1 MERIN
6 FERVIPADQNR
17 FRPLVEAYWLEI
29 MPHAD
34 TVCTSDSRDS
44 YFADRFPLSSTEPRV
59 FWGLSEGSPVGF
71 ISFSISGTRAEINDF
86 YVVPA
91 RRRRGIG
98 TFLVKS
104 AIETTDS
111 LGVDRIDLNVR
122 RDNPEA
128 LKFWEA
134 QGFMIGHYE
143 LIQYRDPKKRVGFL
157 GALSSDF
164 V

>member
-1 MERIN
+1 MERIK
-6 FERVIPADQNR
+6 FERVVPTDQNR

-34 TVCTSDSRDS
+34 TVCTSDDRDS
-44 YFADRFPLSSTEPRV
+44 YFAERFPLSNTEPRI

-71 ISFSISGTRAEINDF
+71 ISFAISGTSAKINDF
-86 YVVPA
+86 YVVSSK
-91 RRRRGIG
+91 RRRGIG

-104 AIETTDS
+104 AIEITDS
-111 LGVDRIDLNVR
+111 MGVDRIDLNVR
-122 RDNPEA
+122 RDNPA
-128 LKFWEA
+128 SLKFWEA

-143 LIQYRDPKKRVGFL
+143 LIQYRDPEKRIGFR

>member
-6 FERVIPADQNR
+6 FKRVIPADQNR

-91 RRRRGIG
+91 KRRRGIG

-104 AIETTDS
+104 TIEITDS
-111 LGVDRIDLNVR
+111 LGIGRIDLNVR

-157 GALSSDF
+157 GSLSSDF

>member
-1 MERIN
+1 MEHIN

-34 TVCTSDSRDS
+34 TVCTPDSRDS
-44 YFADRFPLSSTEPRV
+44 YFADRFPLSSTETRI

-71 ISFSISGTRAEINDF
+71 ISFSISGIRAEIKDF

-104 AIETTDS
+104 AIEITDS
-111 LGVDRIDLNVR
+111 LGIDRIDLNVR

-143 LIQYRDPKKRVGFL
+143 LIQYRDPEKRVGYL

>member
-6 FERVIPADQNR
+6 FKRVIPADQNR

-44 YFADRFPLSSTEPRV
+44 YFADRFPLSSTEPGV

-104 AIETTDS
+104 TIEITDS

-143 LIQYRDPKKRVGFL
+143 LIQYRNPKKRVGFL

>member
-1 MERIN
+1 MERIT
-6 FERVIPADQNR
+6 FERVIPVDQNR

-34 TVCTSDSRDS
+34 TVCTSNSRDS
-44 YFADRFPLSSTEPRV
+44 YFADRFPLSSTEPGV

-71 ISFSISGTRAEINDF
+71 ISFSISGIRAEINDF

-104 AIETTDS
+104 TIEITDS

-143 LIQYRDPKKRVGFL
+143 LIQYRDPEKRVRFL

>member
-6 FERVIPADQNR
+6 FKRVIPADQNR

-91 RRRRGIG
+91 KRRRGIG

-104 AIETTDS
+104 TIEITDS
-111 LGVDRIDLNVR
+111 LGIGRIDLNVR

>member
-6 FERVIPADQNR
+6 FKRVIPADQDR

-34 TVCTSDSRDS
+34 TVCTPDSRDS
-44 YFADRFPLSSTEPRV
+44 YFADRFPLSSTEPGV
-59 FWGLSEGSPVGF
+59 FWGLSEGSPMGF

-98 TFLVKS
+98 TFMVKS
-104 AIETTDS
+104 AIEITDS
-111 LGVDRIDLNVR
+111 LGVDRINLNVR

-143 LIQYRDPKKRVGFL
+143 LIQYRNPEKRVGYL

>member
-6 FERVIPADQNR
+6 FKRVIPADQNR

-91 RRRRGIG
+91 KRRRGIG

-104 AIETTDS
+104 AIEITDS
-111 LGVDRIDLNVR
+111 LGIDRIDLNVR

-143 LIQYRDPKKRVGFL
+143 LIQYRAPKKRVGFL

>member
-1 MERIN
+1 MKRIN
-6 FERVIPADQNR
+6 FKRVIPADQNR

-59 FWGLSEGSPVGF
+59 YWGLSEGSPVGF

-91 RRRRGIG
+91 KRRRGIG

-104 AIETTDS
+104 TIEITDS
-111 LGVDRIDLNVR
+111 LGIGRIDLNVR

-143 LIQYRDPKKRVGFL
+143 LIQYRAPKKRVGFL

>member
-6 FERVIPADQNR
+6 FKRIIPADQNR

-29 MPHAD
+29 LPHAD

-91 RRRRGIG
+91 KRRRGIG

-104 AIETTDS
+104 TIEITDS
-111 LGVDRIDLNVR
+111 LGIDRIDLNVR

>member
-6 FERVIPADQNR
+6 FKRVIPADQNR

-91 RRRRGIG
+91 KRRRGIG

-104 AIETTDS
+104 TIEITDS
-111 LGVDRIDLNVR
+111 LGIDRIDLNVR

-157 GALSSDF
+157 GSLSSDF

>member
-6 FERVIPADQNR
+6 FKRVIPADQNR

-34 TVCTSDSRDS
+34 TVCTPDSRDS
-44 YFADRFPLSSTEPRV
+44 YFADRFPLSSTEPGV

-71 ISFSISGTRAEINDF
+71 ISFTVSGTRAEINDF

-91 RRRRGIG
+91 KRRRGIG
-98 TFLVKS
+98 TFMVKS
-104 AIETTDS
+104 AIEITDS

>member
-6 FERVIPADQNR
+6 FKRVIPADQNR

-91 RRRRGIG
+91 KRRRGIG

-104 AIETTDS
+104 AIEITDS
-111 LGVDRIDLNVR
+111 LGIDRIDLNVR

>member
-6 FERVIPADQNR
+6 FKRVIPADQNR

-91 RRRRGIG
+91 KRRRGIG

-104 AIETTDS
+104 TIEITDS
-111 LGVDRIDLNVR
+111 LGIDRIDLNVR

>member
-1 MERIN
+1 MTALT

-44 YFADRFPLSSTEPRV
+44 YFADRFPLSSTEPGV

-104 AIETTDS
+104 AIEITDS

>member
-1 MERIN
+1 MTALT

-44 YFADRFPLSSTEPRV
+44 YFADRFPLSSTEPGV

-104 AIETTDS
+104 TIEITDS

-143 LIQYRDPKKRVGFL
+143 LIQYRNPKKRVGFL

>member
-6 FERVIPADQNR
+6 FKRVIPADQNR

-91 RRRRGIG
+91 KRRRGIG

-104 AIETTDS
+104 TIEITDS
-111 LGVDRIDLNVR
+111 LGIGRIDLNVR

-143 LIQYRDPKKRVGFL
+143 LIQYRDPKKRVG
-157 GALSSDF
+157 
-164 V
+164 

>member
-6 FERVIPADQNR
+6 FKRVIPADQNR

-44 YFADRFPLSSTEPRV
+44 YFADRFLLSSTEPRV

-91 RRRRGIG
+91 KRRRGIG

-104 AIETTDS
+104 TIEITDS
-111 LGVDRIDLNVR
+111 LGIGRIDLNVR

>member
-1 MERIN
+1 MTALT

-104 AIETTDS
+104 AIEITDS
-111 LGVDRIDLNVR
+111 LGIDRIDLNVR

>member
-34 TVCTSDSRDS
+34 TVCTPDSRDS
-44 YFADRFPLSSTEPRV
+44 YFADRFPLSSTETRV
-59 FWGLSEGSPVGF
+59 FWGISEGSPVGF

-91 RRRRGIG
+91 RRRKGIG

-104 AIETTDS
+104 AIEITDS
-111 LGVDRIDLNVR
+111 LGIDRIDLNVR
-122 RDNPEA
+122 WDNPEA

-134 QGFMIGHYE
+134 QGFTIGHYE
-143 LIQYRDPKKRVGFL
+143 LIQYRDPEKRVGFL

>member
-1 MERIN
+1 MTALT
-6 FERVIPADQNR
+6 FERVTPADQNR

-44 YFADRFPLSSTEPRV
+44 YFADRFPLSSTEPGV

-104 AIETTDS
+104 AIEITDS
-111 LGVDRIDLNVR
+111 LGIDRIDLNVR

-128 LKFWEA
+128 LKFWES

>member
-1 MERIN
+1 M
-6 FERVIPADQNR
+6 
-17 FRPLVEAYWLEI
+17 
-29 MPHAD
+29 
-34 TVCTSDSRDS
+34 
-44 YFADRFPLSSTEPRV
+44 
-59 FWGLSEGSPVGF
+59 GF
-71 ISFSISGTRAEINDF
+71 ISFAISGTSAKINDF
-86 YVVPA
+86 YVVPSK
-91 RRRRGIG
+91 RRRGIG

-104 AIETTDS
+104 AVEITDS
-111 LGVDRIDLNVR
+111 MGVDRIDLNVR

-143 LIQYRDPKKRVGFL
+143 LIQYRDPGKRVGFL